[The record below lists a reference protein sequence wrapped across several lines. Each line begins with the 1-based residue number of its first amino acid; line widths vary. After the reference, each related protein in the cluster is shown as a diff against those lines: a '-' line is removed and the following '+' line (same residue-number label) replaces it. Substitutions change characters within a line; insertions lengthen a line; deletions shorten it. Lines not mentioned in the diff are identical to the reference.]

1 MQDDHAPLLR
11 WVFARHAERVQCELS
26 IGHPGLLCEVRTLR
40 LGVTASEVVEH
51 YRDVSGA
58 FHRQGDIEQALL
70 DDGWSLEHYETLQ
83 RACPA

>member
-1 MQDDHAPLLR
+1 M
-11 WVFARHAERVQCELS
+11 
-26 IGHPGLLCEVRTLR
+26 RTLR

-51 YRDVSGA
+51 YRDVSRA

-83 RACPA
+83 RVCEA